1 MRRYILLFISLIIV
15 GVIVVG
21 CSSDDADSAVN
32 EANEETDASDEPNED
47 AAQTSG
53 DIESLG
59 IELRDH
65 DFDEAEEEIDQFID
79 HGDGYYSKDGE
90 NLTLPEE
97 FPSYFP
103 IPEGM
108 TVEFAIVKEDFL
120 EVGLIGGKDYTSEQ
134 MKELYNNYIE
144 TDVFDDG
151 GWSEESSLPNV
162 VDVYIGFRDGDEH
175 VIGVSS
181 EGQLNVV
188 SLSIYRE

>member
-1 MRRYILLFISLIIV
+1 MLSLIKRYYIRRNNLRRYILLFISLIIV

-59 IELRDH
+59 VELRDH
-65 DFDEAEEEIDQFID
+65 DFDEAEEEIDQLID

-97 FPSYFP
+97 FPSDFP

-108 TVEFAIVKEDFL
+108 TVEFAIVKEDLL

-144 TDVFDDG
+144 TDV
-151 GWSEESSLPNV
+151 
-162 VDVYIGFRDGDEH
+162 
-175 VIGVSS
+175 
-181 EGQLNVV
+181 
-188 SLSIYRE
+188 